1 MTETL
6 SRSFHV
12 QFPPICSLGLAWLE
26 PLPSLCPG
34 GVWVWKPDAQDAWRY
49 PGNQSSR
56 LQSAEFPK
64 RSAPTTRMSLG
75 QHSTHAH
82 RIQDIPESDTGD
94 SRGLTHARRGW
105 NTG

>member
-12 QFPPICSLGLAWLE
+12 QFPPLCSLGLAW
-26 PLPSLCPG
+26 
-34 GVWVWKPDAQDAWRY
+34 KPAVQDAWRY

-56 LQSAEFPK
+56 LQSAEFPE
-64 RSAPTTRMSLG
+64 RYALTTRMSLG

-94 SRGLTHARRGW
+94 SRGLTHARG
-105 NTG
+105 G